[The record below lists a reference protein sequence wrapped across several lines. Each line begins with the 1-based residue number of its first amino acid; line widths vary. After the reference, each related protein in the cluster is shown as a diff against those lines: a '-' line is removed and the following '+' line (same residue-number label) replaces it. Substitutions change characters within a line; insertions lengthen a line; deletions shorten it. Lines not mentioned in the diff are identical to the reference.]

1 MALELKDVL
10 KVFDLSIDD
19 PDKLTIEQLQ
29 ELRDGKFVHRDTAHQ
44 DEAIIKKIT
53 GKAIGS
59 IETAVVRE
67 FKALGAEFEPGEVKD
82 KKLEDIIALGS
93 QKVAGRI
100 KTIEEQANQGND
112 EKLTTLTEENKKLAQ
127 RNRELSQSNKDKDSL
142 FAQKEQEFNGKLK
155 ETLLGYKVSEIKSK
169 IPLSENAGKYAI
181 VGFDKEFS
189 EQFRPDFDEN
199 ENLIIVDA
207 KEGKQIKNP
216 ASGGF
221 YTYEEVYKQKLEEAK
236 LAKVNGT
243 TQTTTTQQ
251 RQTTITQQQGT
262 IAPNPNAVA
271 ATGQYNLV
279 SNKG

>member
-112 EKLTTLTEENKKLAQ
+112 EKLNTLTDENKKLKL
-127 RNRELSQSNKDKDSL
+127 RNNELSQSNKDKDSL

-155 ETLLGYKVSEIKSK
+155 ETLLGYKVSEVKGK
-169 IPLSENAGKYAI
+169 IPLSDNANEYA
-181 VGFDKEFS
+181 VAGFNLKFG
-189 EQFRPDFDEN
+189 EQFRPEFDEH

-207 KEGKQIKNP
+207 KEGKQVKNP
-216 ASGGF
+216 ATGGF
-221 YTYEEVYKQKLEEAK
+221 YTYEEVYKISKNWRRPSL
-236 LAKVNGT
+236 LN
-243 TQTTTTQQ
+243 
-251 RQTTITQQQGT
+251 
-262 IAPNPNAVA
+262 
-271 ATGQYNLV
+271 
-279 SNKG
+279 